1 MIDYVIELDD
11 DLWIGVPPGFPYAE
25 WDDAASWAADLA
37 AAAVPDDVERRER
50 FETAA
55 LGVAGVHPPGV
66 DHVLWFAPADGSTM
80 GIAFLTVADAEG
92 ETVDLEALA
101 RHELDTATPVQT
113 TRHPS
118 QVFGTVVQSAT
129 TVRLADVAGDG
140 NGDGDAAG
148 DGTDRP
154 GDGAGYV
161 SGVAGSIRTVAAA
174 RDAVFMLNAVD
185 EDLATLGL
193 MQPAMVDLFERI
205 RLLDG
210 HDEIANA
217 VRRLTGDPRR

>member
-11 DLWIGVPPGFPYAE
+11 DVWIGVPPGFPYAQ
-25 WDDAASWAADLA
+25 WDDATSWAADLA
-37 AAAVPDDVERRER
+37 AAAVPDDAERRER
-50 FETAA
+50 FEAAA
-55 LGVAGVHPPGV
+55 LGVAGVRPPGV

-80 GIAFLTVADAEG
+80 GIAFLTVADAAG
-92 ETVDLEALA
+92 EAVDLDALA
-101 RHELDTATPVQT
+101 RHELDSLTPPQL

-129 TVRLADVAGDG
+129 TIRLADVAGD
-140 NGDGDAAG
+140 DDATGRLDPEAG
-148 DGTDRP
+148 R
-154 GDGAGYV
+154 V

-185 EDLATLGL
+185 EDLTTLGI
-193 MQPAMVDLFERI
+193 MQPEMVDLLERV

-210 HDEIANA
+210 QDEIASA
-217 VRRLTGDPRR
+217 VRRLTGDA